1 MINKEIKGYVDKFG
15 RLTALPAKRRKK
27 LIALSYLADKIPAD
41 TVYTEKQFN
50 EYLDSLH
57 TFGDP
62 ATLRRELYDYFL
74 INRNIN
80 GTAYSVNPD
89 RLQVEEMIEKYAK

>member
-1 MINKEIKGYVDKFG
+1 MKTD
-15 RLTALPAKRRKK
+15 
-27 LIALSYLADKIPAD
+27 
-41 TVYTEKQFN
+41 
-50 EYLDSLH
+50 

-74 INRNIN
+74 INREND

-89 RLQVEEMIEKYAK
+89 RLPAEALIAKYAE